1 MIDPLVIGFLSIA
14 VMIALAILGVPIA
27 IAAGGVGIC
36 GLILDLGL
44 HGAYGIIGSLP
55 YSVLANF
62 GISLIPLFFL
72 MGDFAAQAGIAND
85 AFDSAYK
92 LFGKVRGG
100 LAMATTMGS
109 ALSAATMG
117 SSLANAALF
126 TRIAL
131 PPKMRYDYN
140 RSFALG
146 CIAAVGTFA
155 IMIPPSITFVLYG
168 IVTQQS
174 IGALLLAGIYPGLF
188 TAVIYLGYIF
198 IRCRINPTLAPVS
211 EVTFSRKEKLKGL
224 VNLWAIFFLF
234 FLVMGGIYA
243 GYFTPSAG
251 GAVGAFGAF
260 VLAVAKKRL
269 SWKIFSKVS
278 IETVQSTTAIMII
291 VVGAFFLGRHLVLCG
306 FTEAL
311 VALCTGGGAIPGWA
325 VMFLFCAMY
334 IMLGCVMET
343 VSMLVTTMPFVYPV
357 VTALGYDGIW
367 FGVIFVKLAELGMLT
382 PPLGANLFVV
392 SAAAGEETTIIDVV
406 KGVAPFLLLEIP
418 ILTILILFPEIS
430 TYLPSKMYGH

>member
-1 MIDPLVIGFLSIA
+1 MNDPLIIGFLSLG
-14 VMIALAILGVPIA
+14 VMIGFAVLGVPIA
-27 IAAGGVGIC
+27 VAAGIVGMG
-36 GLILDLGL
+36 GLIWDIGIN
-44 HGAYGIIGSLP
+44 GAFGIIGTLP

-72 MGDFAAQAGIAND
+72 MGDFAAQAGIAKD

-92 LFGKVRGG
+92 LFGRVRGG

-131 PPKMRYDYN
+131 PPMLHYKYDKKL
-140 RSFALG
+140 ALG
-146 CIAAVGTFA
+146 CIAAAGTFA

-174 IGALLLAGIYPGLF
+174 IGALLLAGIVPGILI
-188 TAVIYLGYIF
+188 AVTYMLYIY
-198 IRCRINPTLAPVS
+198 IRCRINPKLTPIP
-211 EVTFSRKEKLKGL
+211 EVKFSRREKLNSL
-224 VNLWAIFFLF
+224 VQLWAIFFLF

-251 GAVGAFGAF
+251 GAVGAFGALI
-260 VLAVAKKRL
+260 LALFKRRL
-269 SWKIFSKVS
+269 SWKVFRKVS
-278 IETVQSTTAIMII
+278 VETVQSTTAIMII
-291 VVGAFFLGRHLVLCG
+291 LVGAFLLGRHLVLCG

-311 VALCTGGGAIPGWA
+311 VALCTGGGAIPGWM
-325 VMFLFCAMY
+325 VMVLFCVMY
-334 IMLGCVMET
+334 LLLGCVMET

-392 SAAAGEETTIIDVV
+392 SATAGDDTSVMDVV
-406 KGVAPFLLLEIP
+406 KGIVPFLLLDIP
-418 ILTILILFPEIS
+418 ILAILIAFPTIS
-430 TYLPSKMYGH
+430 TYLPSRMYGP

>member
-1 MIDPLVIGFLSIA
+1 MNDPLVIGFVSLALMIGMA
-14 VMIALAILGVPIA
+14 VIGVPIA
-27 IAAGGVGIC
+27 IAAGLMGIC
-36 GLILDLGL
+36 GLIYDIGFS
-44 HGAYGIIGSLP
+44 GAFGIIGTLP
-55 YSVLANF
+55 FAVLANF

-72 MGDFAAQAGIAND
+72 MGDFAAQAGIAKD

-92 LFGKVRGG
+92 LFGRIRGG

-131 PPKMRYDYN
+131 PPMLHYKYD
-140 RSFALG
+140 RSLALG
-146 CIAAVGTFA
+146 CIAAAGTFA

-174 IGALLLAGIYPGLF
+174 IGALLLAGIVPGIIN
-188 TAVIYLGYIF
+188 AVVYLVYIL
-198 IRCRINPTLAPVS
+198 IRCNINPKLAPIPT
-211 EVTFSRKEKLKGL
+211 VTFSRRQKMKGL

-260 VLAVAKKRL
+260 ILALVKRRV
-269 SWKIFSKVS
+269 SWKVFRRVS
-278 IETVQSTTAIMII
+278 VETVQGTTAIMLIL
-291 VVGAFFLGRHLVLCG
+291 VGAFLLGRHLVLCG

-311 VALCTGGGAIPGWA
+311 VELCTGGGMIPPWL
-325 VMFLFCAMY
+325 VMILFCAMY
-334 IMLGCVMET
+334 ILLGCVMET

-392 SAAAGEETTIIDVV
+392 SATAGEHTSVVDVV
-406 KGVAPFLLLEIP
+406 KGVVPFLLLDIP
-418 ILTILILFPEIS
+418 VLAMLIAFPIIS
-430 TYLPSKMYGH
+430 TYLPSKMFMP

>member
-1 MIDPLVIGFLSIA
+1 MNDPILIGFLSLA
-14 VMIALAILGVPIA
+14 VMIGLAVIGVPIA
-27 IAAGGVGIC
+27 IAAGIVGIG
-36 GLILDLGL
+36 GLIFDIGIS
-44 HGAYGIIGSLP
+44 GAFGMIGTLP

-72 MGDFAAQAGIAND
+72 MGDFAAQAGIAKD
-85 AFDSAYK
+85 AFDAAYK
-92 LFGKVRGG
+92 LFGRVRGS

-131 PPKMRYDYN
+131 PPMLNYNYN
-140 RSFALG
+140 RSLALG
-146 CIAAVGTFA
+146 CIAAAGTFA

-174 IGALLLAGIYPGLF
+174 IGALLLAGITPGILS
-188 TAVIYLGYIF
+188 AVAYLSYIF
-198 IRCRINPTLAPVS
+198 IRCQVNTKLAPIS
-211 EVTFSRKEKLKGL
+211 KVTFSMSEKLRGL
-224 VNLWAIFFLF
+224 VQLWAIFLLF

-243 GYFTPSAG
+243 GFFTPSAG

-260 VLAVAKKRL
+260 ILALVKRRL
-269 SWKIFSKVS
+269 SLEVFRKVS
-278 IETVQSTTAIMII
+278 VETVQGTTAIMII
-291 VVGAFFLGRHLVLCG
+291 LVGAFLLGRHLVLCG
-306 FTEAL
+306 FTEAI
-311 VALCTGGGAIPGWA
+311 VELCSGGGAIQGWL
-325 VMFLFCAMY
+325 VMVLFCAMY
-334 IMLGCVMET
+334 LLLGCVMET

-367 FGVIFVKLAELGMLT
+367 FGVIFVKLAELGMVT

-392 SAAAGEETTIIDVV
+392 SATAGDETSVMDVV
-406 KGVAPFLLLEIP
+406 KGIFPFLLLDIP
-418 ILTILILFPEIS
+418 ILAILIAFPEIS
-430 TYLPSKMYGH
+430 TYLPSKMYAR

>member
-1 MIDPLVIGFLSIA
+1 MIDPFIIGVLSLG
-14 VMIALAILGVPIA
+14 VMIGLAVIGVPIA
-27 IAAGGVGIC
+27 VAAGIVGIA
-36 GLILDLGL
+36 GLIYDLGL
-44 HGAYGIIGSLP
+44 SGAFGMIGALP

-72 MGDFAAQAGIAND
+72 MGDLAAQAGIAKD

-92 LFGKVRGG
+92 VFGRTRGG

-131 PPKMRYDYN
+131 PPMLSYQYD
-140 RSFALG
+140 RTFALG

-168 IVTQQS
+168 ITTQQS
-174 IGALLLAGIYPGLF
+174 IGALLLAGIIPGIV
-188 TAVIYLGYIF
+188 TALCYLAYIV
-198 IRCRINPTLAPVS
+198 IRCRINPTLAPIP
-211 EVTFSRKEKLKGL
+211 EVAFSRRAKLRGL
-224 VNLWAIFFLF
+224 AQLWAIFALF

-243 GYFTPSAG
+243 GIFTPSAG
-251 GAVGAFGAF
+251 GAVGAFGAL
-260 VLAVAKKRL
+260 VLALAKRRL
-269 SWKIFSKVS
+269 SWETIKS
-278 IETVQSTTAIMII
+278 ISLQTVQGTTSIMII
-291 VVGAFFLGRHLVLCG
+291 LVGAFLLGRHFVLSG

-311 VALCTGGGAIPGWA
+311 VELCTGGGIIPGWT
-325 VMFLFCAMY
+325 VMALFCLMY
-334 IMLGCVMET
+334 LVLGCVMET
-343 VSMLVTTMPFVYPV
+343 VSMMVTTMPFVYPV
-357 VTALGYDGIW
+357 VIALGYDGIW

-392 SAAAGEETTIIDVV
+392 SATAGTETSVMDVV
-406 KGVAPFLLLEIP
+406 KGVAPFLLLEVP
-418 ILTILILFPEIS
+418 ILIILIAFPEIS
-430 TYLPSKMYGH
+430 IWLPSKMFGH

>member
-1 MIDPLVIGFLSIA
+1 MNDPLIIGFLSLG
-14 VMIALAILGVPIA
+14 VMIGMAVIGVPIA
-27 IAAGGVGIC
+27 VAAGIVGMG
-36 GLILDLGL
+36 GLMIDLGIS
-44 HGAYGIIGSLP
+44 GAFGIIGTLP

-72 MGDFAAQAGIAND
+72 MGDFAAQAGIAKD
-85 AFDSAYK
+85 AFDAAYK

-100 LAMATTMGS
+100 LAMATTVGS

-131 PPKMRYDYN
+131 PPMMTYN
-140 RSFALG
+140 YSRSFALG

-174 IGALLLAGIYPGLF
+174 IGALLLAGIFPGIF
-188 TAVIYLGYIF
+188 TAVVYLSYIF
-198 IRCRINPTLAPVS
+198 IRCRSNPELAPIS
-211 EVTFSRKEKLKGL
+211 EVTFSIREKLRGL
-224 VNLWAIFFLF
+224 VQLWAIFFLF

-260 VLAVAKKRL
+260 ILAIFKRRL
-269 SWKIFSKVS
+269 SWKIIGKVS
-278 IETVQSTTAIMII
+278 IETVQGTTAIMII
-291 VVGAFFLGRHLVLCG
+291 LVGAFLLGRHLILCG
-306 FTEAL
+306 FTEEL
-311 VALCTGGGAIPGWA
+311 VQICSGGGVIPGWV
-325 VMFLFCAMY
+325 VMLLFSAMY
-334 IMLGCVMET
+334 LLLGCVMET

-392 SAAAGEETTIIDVV
+392 SATAGEDTSVMDVV
-406 KGVAPFLLLEIP
+406 KGVGPFLLLEIP
-418 ILTILILFPEIS
+418 ILVILIAYPQLSI
-430 TYLPSKMYGH
+430 YLPSKMYGQ